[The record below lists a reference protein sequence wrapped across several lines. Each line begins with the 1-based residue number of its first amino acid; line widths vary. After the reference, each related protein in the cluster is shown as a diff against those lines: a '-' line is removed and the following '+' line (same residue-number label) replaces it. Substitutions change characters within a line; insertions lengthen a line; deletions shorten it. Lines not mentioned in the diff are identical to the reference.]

1 MIAPTTIPARASA
14 RRHLFAAVGIAVIAL
29 LPLIALLLPVAPSAA
44 AVPQRLIVLL
54 PAGAEALPQAA
65 ALLDA
70 AQARPLGQGAWPGLW
85 LVATAAPDA
94 TARLYEAGAHLVLAG
109 DGLLAGCL
117 SFRSLPPARK
127 AS

>member
-1 MIAPTTIPARASA
+1 MSTLPAPS
-14 RRHLFAAVGIAVIAL
+14 RRLLAAACILVIAV
-29 LPLIALLLPVAPSAA
+29 LPLAALLLPAIVPASAA
-44 AVPQRLIVLL
+44 KAEAQRLIVLL
-54 PAGAEALPQAA
+54 PGAIDDLPQAA

-85 LVATAAPDA
+85 LVAAAAPDA
-94 TARLYEAGAHLVLAG
+94 TRKLYQAGAHLVLAG

-117 SFRSLPPARK
+117 SFRPLPPARK